1 MLVCSFFA
9 HTWLST
15 HRQVALAWLYFV
27 CIVASEDIT
36 CWKCPWLLE
45 SLWCWKVIVEQSEQG
60 DNDYVKH
67 ALSLFLD
74 FVQIFIRLLV
84 ILNDKEGRKK
94 RNDDD

>member
-1 MLVCSFFA
+1 
-9 HTWLST
+9 
-15 HRQVALAWLYFV
+15 
-27 CIVASEDIT
+27 
-36 CWKCPWLLE
+36 
-45 SLWCWKVIVEQSEQG
+45 VEQSEQG